1 MMTAKK
7 YGLTGSTGGIAGKS
21 AGRKQMKNTPMTLSS
36 SSEMAL
42 QQFWWTHRQHRSLS
56 HYGNGAYMSARRTTM
71 CWMGIRRMSVLIKRR
86 ELLVNE
92 RCSGFLDEIGTYIW
106 DEKAAA
112 RGEEKPVKQS
122 DHAMDS
128 CRYFCNYLPDWRFE

>member
-1 MMTAKK
+1 M
-7 YGLTGSTGGIAGKS
+7 LD
-21 AGRKQMKNTPMTLSS
+21 
-36 SSEMAL
+36 
-42 QQFWWTHRQHRSLS
+42 
-56 HYGNGAYMSARRTTM
+56 
-71 CWMGIRRMSVLIKRR
+71 GIRRMSVLIKRR